1 MTPAARLRQRL
12 AHPGLIL
19 APACATPMSALVAQ
33 QEGFEAVALG
43 GYTLGAHTAI
53 TEPLFTMAEL
63 VEATRRLTAV
73 LDIPVVVDGGA
84 GFGEPL
90 HTMRTVRELEQV
102 GAAAVH
108 IEDQI
113 FPKRAHYHRDYS
125 EHVIPAEAM
134 AEKIAY
140 AVRAR
145 RDPDFLVIA
154 RTDAIQTDGYAEG
167 VRRARLYAEAGADMV
182 MLFPKTVE
190 EARQAPRDCGAPL
203 VYVNSAGNRTG
214 RPLYTTAELETL
226 GYRMCVDAISLTL
239 ATYLA
244 VKECLSKIKQTGMSG
259 IDPHTAR
266 DARLGVERAIG
277 LEEHYRIEENTVEA
291 KGAQR

>member
-43 GYTLGAHTAI
+43 GYA
-53 TEPLFTMAEL
+53 L
-63 VEATRRLTAV
+63 V
-73 LDIPVVVDGGA
+73 PVVVDGGA

-113 FPKRAHYHRDYS
+113 FPKRAHYHRDYR

-134 AEKIAY
+134 VEKIAY

-145 RDPDFLVIA
+145 RHPDFLVIA
-154 RTDAIQTDGYAEG
+154 RTDAMQTDGYAEG

-182 MLFPKTVE
+182 MLFPKTAE
-190 EARQAPRDCGAPL
+190 EARQAPRDCGVPL
-203 VYVNSAGNRTG
+203 VW
-214 RPLYTTAELETL
+214 
-226 GYRMCVDAISLTL
+226 
-239 ATYLA
+239 
-244 VKECLSKIKQTGMSG
+244 

-266 DARLGVERAIG
+266 EARLGVERVIG
-277 LEEHYRIEENTVEA
+277 LEEYYRIEENTVEG
-291 KGAQR
+291 KGTQR